1 MAYDGELSAEGVRS
15 RVDVPKRTRERWAY
29 RLRCAALAVVHA
41 LAGSLAIDERLTA
54 DLAGM
59 ARAEV
64 VEALTHADLLAR
76 PHRLGMLAGW
86 LHRLVPGVRLM

>member
-1 MAYDGELSAEGVRS
+1 MTCDGELAAESVRL
-15 RVDVPKRTRERWAY
+15 RVDVPKRTRQRWVA
-29 RLRCAALAVVHA
+29 RLRCAAAILVHA

-59 ARAEV
+59 TRAKV
-64 VEALTHADLLAR
+64 VEALTNVDLLAR